1 MNRKI
6 PSPQTFSNNFNI
18 STIDLSGL
26 RELYAHSSLS
36 DYGTMSSIGMPDIIA
51 VISVDSDWG
60 SMVYYRLVGLSDQ
73 QAIQLPDN
81 GVPTNIRIYL
91 TDSYGTILPVTSASQ
106 YVFVQLSIVPYQTM

>member
-1 MNRKI
+1 M
-6 PSPQTFSNNFNI
+6 
-18 STIDLSGL
+18 
-26 RELYAHSSLS
+26 HSSLS
-36 DYGTMSSIGMPDIIA
+36 DYGTLSSIGMRDIIA

-60 SMVYYRLVGLSDQ
+60 NMVYYRPVGLSDQ
-73 QAIQLPDN
+73 EVIQLPDN